1 PRRPRRPDDGSP
13 RERGAPERQPGGV
26 AVVGIGTIDPSM
38 SSLLRA
44 GYLTPKELKDLAE
57 SGVVGDVCALMFDI
71 EGNLLDVPLARR
83 VVGVQA
89 DMLRQIP
96 LVLGVACGA
105 VKAAA
110 IHGALRARLINALVT
125 DGEAARRVLELS
137 DELCD

>member
-1 PRRPRRPDDGSP
+1 LFDLLTA
-13 RERGAPERQPGGV
+13 EEHQ
-26 AVVGIGTIDPSM
+26 IDQRNAQ
-38 SSLLRA
+38 LR
-44 GYLTPKELKDLAE
+44 
-57 SGVVGDVCALMFDI
+57 FDI
-71 EGNLLDVPLARR
+71 GLLARR